1 MTKLLE
7 QAIAKVRE
15 LSDAEQDA
23 AAQQGLEASSRLQDR
38 RLLLLES
45 NHVVWWLAGEQGEP
59 EQLAV
64 LLGAAEAMGEAIECV
79 AGGGWETR
87 TPAAAAALQA
97 RLGQERFAAAR
108 REGRA
113 LSFAQISD
121 VVSLVLNEVGARGA
135 GAEESSAQRRQ
146 HTLLSK
152 REEEVLR
159 LVAEGL
165 TNKEIAQRLF
175 VTENTVKTHVTSLF
189 NKLGVDSRA
198 RAVAV
203 AAHQGFLEAVTE

>member
-1 MTKLLE
+1 M
-7 QAIAKVRE
+7 
-15 LSDAEQDA
+15 
-23 AAQQGLEASSRLQDR
+23 
-38 RLLLLES
+38 
-45 NHVVWWLAGEQGEP
+45 
-59 EQLAV
+59 
-64 LLGAAEAMGEAIECV
+64 
-79 AGGGWETR
+79 
-87 TPAAAAALQA
+87 PAAAAALQA
-97 RLGQERFAAAR
+97 RLGKERFEAAR

-113 LSFAQISD
+113 LSFAQIGD
-121 VVSLVLNEVGARGA
+121 LVSLVLNEVGARGA
-135 GAEESSAQRRQ
+135 GAEESSAQSRR

-198 RAVAV
+198 QAVAV
-203 AAHQGFLEAVTE
+203 GTHLGFLDGVTGHASGGD

>member
-1 MTKLLE
+1 MLILT
-7 QAIAKVRE
+7 
-15 LSDAEQDA
+15 
-23 AAQQGLEASSRLQDR
+23 
-38 RLLLLES
+38 
-45 NHVVWWLAGEQGEP
+45 
-59 EQLAV
+59 
-64 LLGAAEAMGEAIECV
+64 
-79 AGGGWETR
+79 T
-87 TPAAAAALQA
+87 
-97 RLGQERFAAAR
+97 RFAAAR

-113 LSFAQISD
+113 LSFAQVSEF
-121 VVSLVLNEVGARGA
+121 VSLVLNEVGARGA
-135 GAEESSAQRRQ
+135 GAEESSAQRPQ

-165 TNKEIAQRLF
+165 TNKEIARRLF

-203 AAHQGFLEAVTE
+203 AANEGLLDGVTGQASAGD

>member
-1 MTKLLE
+1 MGDGLLDTLC
-7 QAIAKVRE
+7 AI
-15 LSDAEQDA
+15 
-23 AAQQGLEASSRLQDR
+23 RLF
-38 RLLLLES
+38 
-45 NHVVWWLAGEQGEP
+45 
-59 EQLAV
+59 
-64 LLGAAEAMGEAIECV
+64 
-79 AGGGWETR
+79 
-87 TPAAAAALQA
+87 A
-97 RLGQERFAAAR
+97 RLS

-121 VVSLVLNEVGARGA
+121 VVALVLNEVGARGA

-146 HTLLSK
+146 PTLLSK

-165 TNKEIAQRLF
+165 TNKEIARRHF

-198 RAVAV
+198 HAVAV
-203 AAHQGFLEAVTE
+203 AAHDGLLEASTTRASGAA